1 MKKPNG
7 FQENQTDTEET
18 EWKNEKPKKPDIDID
33 NDIDIDI
40 EIDVDNKLNKIK
52 LNNLYKFIRKKEEN
66 FEGLTDI
73 DRKAIVT
80 TLKRLELY
88 AEDDS
93 SFPEKFIFEL
103 QLKIY
108 AVTELYKSSYKVYL
122 NNLTEKMLS
131 LKFLDTQK
139 YCPINTEE
147 DIVEFMNYLIVCLR
161 NELKKEK

>member
-7 FQENQTDTEET
+7 FQENQTDNEET

-33 NDIDIDI
+33 NDIDI

-52 LNNLYKFIRKKEEN
+52 LNSLYKFIRKKEEN

-139 YCPINTEE
+139 YCPMNTEE